1 MLFFK
6 LLTYFFLSLQTHWL
20 TNHWLWTWDHFWGG
34 INTINGPST
43 WKLCFLSFKPLHIRV
58 CFDLLVPSQ
67 VFCPV
72 RLIETM
78 NMANSCIIF
87 QIVSICLHSWNLIL
101 LLDVM
106 PLDRS
111 KFIKN
116 STFWNVL
123 KMSQC
128 LKLFI
133 SFTCT

>member
-1 MLFFK
+1 MKSTIQVMSFNSLNFCHCKVPIKPKHCYFFK

-78 NMANSCIIF
+78 NMANSCISF
-87 QIVSICLHSWNLIL
+87 QIVSICLHSWNL
-101 LLDVM
+101 
-106 PLDRS
+106 
-111 KFIKN
+111 
-116 STFWNVL
+116 
-123 KMSQC
+123 
-128 LKLFI
+128 
-133 SFTCT
+133 SFCY